1 MKLYKLSQTENNGYD
16 TYDSCVVAALSF
28 EDAKLIH
35 PDSIYKTEWDGK
47 GWHIPSTDKYE
58 SNDFWASTPDN
69 VTAELIGIT
78 RLERGVVIASFN
90 AG

>member
-1 MKLYKLSQTENNGYD
+1 MKLYKLSQTENNEYD
-16 TYDSCVVAALSF
+16 TYDSCVVAARSF

-35 PDSIYKTEWDGK
+35 PALLSPTEWNGE
-47 GWHIPSTDKYE
+47 GWYVVSVGGYQW
-58 SNDFWASTPDN
+58 NDWASTPNN

-78 RLERGVVIASFN
+78 HLERGVVLASFN